1 MERKFYISFE
11 SKHLLKEK
19 GFENNEFQ
27 HYTQYQCPTKAEIID
42 WLDSK
47 GIYIEIQGIGFG
59 DKRRWCY
66 SIFAIFNNETCET
79 RDSFCESKSSKYIY
93 TSRLDAEEDAIK
105 TASELLKLKPAT
117 IKF

>member
-11 SKHLLKEK
+11 AKHLLKEK

-47 GIYIEIQGIGFG
+47 GIYIEIHGIGFG

-66 SIFAIFNNETCET
+66 SVFNSETSET
-79 RDSFCESKSSKYIY
+79 KESKYIY
-93 TSRLDAEEDAIK
+93 TSRFDAEEDAIK
-105 TASELLKLKPAT
+105 IATKLLKLKPAT

>member
-1 MERKFYISFE
+1 MERKFYISCE
-11 SKHLLKEK
+11 AKHLLKEK
-19 GFENNEFQ
+19 GFENNGFQ

-47 GIYIEIQGIGFG
+47 GIYIEIHGIGFG

-66 SIFAIFNNETCET
+66 SVFNRSVFNSETSET
-79 RDSFCESKSSKYIY
+79 KESNYIY
-93 TSRLDAEEDAIK
+93 TSRFDAEEDAIK
-105 TASELLKLKPAT
+105 TATELLKLKPAT